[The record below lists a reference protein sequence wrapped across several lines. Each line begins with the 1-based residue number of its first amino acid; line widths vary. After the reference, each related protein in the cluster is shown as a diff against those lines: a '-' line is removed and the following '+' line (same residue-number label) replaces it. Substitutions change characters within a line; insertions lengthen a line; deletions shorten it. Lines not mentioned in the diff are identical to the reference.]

1 MIHAYPLFIDKY
13 PQTQRQKPLASLTT
27 LKVGGEADLF
37 LELTDVKKL
46 PEILKTADNLQIP
59 AFIFGGGSNLVFS
72 EDGFRGLVIQ
82 IKANNIEVKGSEIT
96 AEAGALVSQMIQ
108 MALKNNLSG
117 MENLTG
123 LPGTIGGAVRGN
135 AGAFGT
141 EIKDILKEAVIYSE
155 NIGIRTVK
163 PDYFNFGYR
172 TSKVKTE
179 KGRDIIIKAT
189 FRLTPKSPEE
199 LQQIKEKTAEII
211 KSRTGKQPSGKT
223 SGSLFKNPGTNLAA
237 GYLLDQC
244 GCKGLQVGQVQ
255 VSKQHANWII
265 NLGDATQTDIIEIAK
280 IMREKV
286 KDRFN
291 IELEPEV
298 QFVSASGYLE
308 LP

>member
-1 MIHAYPLFIDKY
+1 MIHAYPEFTGKY
-13 PQTQRQKPLASLTT
+13 PETEMNKPLAPLTT
-27 LKVGGEADLF
+27 LKIGGEADMF
-37 LELTDVKKL
+37 LELTETEKL
-46 PEILKTADNLQIP
+46 PKIMQTAEELQIP
-59 AFIFGGGSNLVFS
+59 VFIFGGGSNLVFS

-82 IKANNIEVKGSEIT
+82 IKANNIEVTGNEIT

-108 MALKNNLSG
+108 LALKNNLSG

-155 NIGIRTVK
+155 NKGIRTVK

-172 TSKVKTE
+172 TSKVKQE
-179 KGRDIIIKAT
+179 KGRDIILKVT
-189 FRLTPKSPEE
+189 LTLTPKSPEE
-199 LQQIKEKTAEII
+199 LQQIKEKTTEII
-211 KSRTGKQPSGKT
+211 KSRAGKQPSGKT
-223 SGSLFKNPGTNLAA
+223 SGSLFKNPGPELAA

-255 VSKQHANWII
+255 VSLQHANWII
-265 NLGDATQTDIIEIAK
+265 NLGDATQTDVIELAK
-280 IMREKV
+280 IMKEKV
-286 KDRFN
+286 KNRFN

>member
-1 MIHAYPLFIDKY
+1 MIHAYPEFIGKY
-13 PQTQRQKPLASLTT
+13 PETEKNKPLAPLTT
-27 LKVGGEADLF
+27 LKIGGEADIF
-37 LELTDVKKL
+37 LELTDVKQL
-46 PEILKTADNLQIP
+46 PEILKTADNLQVP
-59 AFIFGGGSNLVFS
+59 VFIFGGGSNLVFS
-72 EDGFRGLVIQ
+72 EDGFRGLIIQ
-82 IKANNIEVKGSEIT
+82 IKANKIEVQGSEII
-96 AEAGALVSQMIQ
+96 AEAGVLVSQMIQ
-108 MALKNNLSG
+108 MSLKNNLSG

-141 EIKDILKEAVIYSE
+141 EIKDLLKEAVIYSE
-155 NIGIRTVK
+155 SKGIHTVK

-172 TSKVKTE
+172 TSKIKAE
-179 KGRDIIIKAT
+179 KGRDIILEVT
-189 FRLTPKSPEE
+189 LTLTPKSPEE

-211 KSRTGKQPSGKT
+211 KSRAGKQPAGKT
-223 SGSLFKNPGTNLAA
+223 SGSLFKNPGPELAA

-244 GCKGLQVGQVQ
+244 GCKGLQIGQVQ
-255 VSKQHANWII
+255 VSAQHANWII
-265 NLGDATQTDIIEIAK
+265 NLGDATQTDVIELAK
-280 IMREKV
+280 MMRERV